1 MVWKNLHIYVE
12 KKSKSKFSQYF
23 LSIVAFIESIFFPI
37 PPDLILIPIVYFNP
51 NKFLVTALNC
61 TIFSVIG
68 GAFGY
73 FIGYFIFETVQS
85 YFDISKQTEFIN
97 FYNDWGIFAVFLG
110 GFTPI
115 PYKIIALTSGYS
127 QFNFIY
133 FIFLSVLSRG
143 LRFFIIAFI
152 IKQFGGIGMQILK
165 RNKLLIFVLIPI
177 GIVFLIY
184 LLFYHD

>member
-1 MVWKNLHIYVE
+1 M
-12 KKSKSKFSQYF
+12 
-23 LSIVAFIESIFFPI
+23 
-37 PPDLILIPIVYFNP
+37 
-51 NKFLVTALNC
+51 
-61 TIFSVIG
+61 
-68 GAFGY
+68 
-73 FIGYFIFETVQS
+73 
-85 YFDISKQTEFIN
+85 SKQTEFIN

-152 IKQFGGIGMQILK
+152 IKQFGVIGMQILK

>member
-12 KKSKSKFSQYF
+12 KKSKSKYSQYF

-73 FIGYFIFETVQS
+73 FIGYFIFDTVQS

-115 PYKIIALTSGYS
+115 PYKIIALTCGYS

-143 LRFFIIAFI
+143 LRFLIIALT
-152 IKQFGGIGMQILK
+152 IKQFGDIGIQILK